1 VVRFAINFL
10 GRPGHTGEH
19 VLKAPDVNT
28 QIPYN
33 QGITEE
39 FASPYTDDNR
49 KFTTSTN
56 RKRNIGERVV
66 TQVLQ
71 GHLPQIREELVR
83 RVLEELPQGTAEAGG
98 HDGATAG
105 PADLLRGVAA
115 IQAGGTQK
123 EILRALLDGVA
134 QHAGRT
140 ALFVIKGGAATGW
153 QGRGF
158 EDNDGVKEFTLD
170 VRRGLPERVLQEKA
184 PFSGQ
189 VLDMDPR
196 FIDRFGG
203 PADDHIVMLPLLL
216 KDKVAAILYADCGLD
231 KDRLDTASVELLV
244 VSTSA
249 WLELVSLRKQTPREG
264 APYADSAP
272 AAAAMQAAP
281 SFNDPF
287 AGHAPRHTA
296 SASAAYEA
304 PAEPAHAEVVSAAA
318 AAAGVDPAG
327 SVGHAAPALSDE
339 DADVHRKA
347 QRLRACWWTRSNST
361 TRPKLRPQEQGFVR
375 SAEGRHRQEPRHLQ
389 EALWK
394 YGGGKRLLSA
404 GGDRSEPRRRRYFSD
419 GTQFPAVDIKRV
431 VLPKTHSSHRCRNH
445 QRRPVSFA
453 TGFRKTVR

>member
-1 VVRFAINFL
+1 MTGTNEI
-10 GRPGHTGEH
+10 GHI
-19 VLKAPDVNT
+19 V
-28 QIPYN
+28 
-33 QGITEE
+33 
-39 FASPYTDDNR
+39 
-49 KFTTSTN
+49 
-56 RKRNIGERVV
+56 ERVV

-83 RVLEELPQGTAEAGG
+83 RVLEELPQGVADAGAHEG
-98 HDGATAG
+98 GGAG

-115 IQAGGTQK
+115 IHAGSTQK
-123 EILRALLDGVA
+123 EILRALLDSVA

-158 EDNDGVKEFTLD
+158 EDNDGVKDFALD
-170 VRRGLPERVLQEKA
+170 ATRGLPERVLQEKA

-249 WLELVSLRKQTPREG
+249 WLELVSLRKQAPREA

-272 AAAAMQAAP
+272 AATAMSTSA

-296 SASAAYEA
+296 SASAAAYEA
-304 PAEPAHAEVVSAAA
+304 PVAEAAHAEVVSAAA

-347 QRLRACWWTRSNST
+347 QRFARLLVDEI
-361 TRPKLRPQEQGFVR
+361 KLYNQAKV
-375 SAEGRHRQEPRHLQ
+375 AEGRKNKDLYDRLKEDIDKSRATFKKRYGNTVAANVDYLQ
-389 EALWK
+389 AEVV
-394 YGGGKRLLSA
+394 
-404 GGDRSEPRRRRYFSD
+404 RSLAEDDITVMGPNFRR
-419 GTQFPAVDIKRV
+419 
-431 VLPKTHSSHRCRNH
+431 
-445 QRRPVSFA
+445 
-453 TGFRKTVR
+453 